1 MAAQEKLSSVL
12 DHKKPGVP
20 VVAAESREGM
30 PVEPDDARATVAAL
44 FQKHSSGGRSVDDE
58 LIAAVR
64 RELCVLARERRI
76 KAGLEGGSSSM
87 YALYVACASALN
99 LPASDHMAFVALCA
113 RTLRRV
119 VVDHMRAA
127 GERDPVAGAALVMEI
142 DAALE
147 HVERINPRLV
157 RVAECCYFAGLSE
170 DEAARVM
177 DADVA
182 TLRREWLR
190 ARGWT
195 LRELSPD
202 SSAMD
207 PANAAWIDA
216 VLDDALALPPEKVH
230 TILERCSAAPGGLRA
245 SVEALLAFASAT
257 RPRFEPGDL
266 APEFLSSILA
276 GRPAQTDAE
285 GSRAGSWRIIREIH
299 RGRLGVLHL
308 AETPGDSGPI
318 AAALRFLPPAV
329 APTEASL
336 RARFEW
342 RVLASLRH
350 PDIASVLDAGETA
363 DGQVFIVSELV
374 EGRSVDRYC
383 RDEGLTIQQRLELF
397 VRVCFAVHY
406 AHRQLAVHGGIRP
419 SIILVTATGETR
431 LLDYGIAGLF
441 ATIERP
447 GDGGV
452 ASSIAPYASPEQR
465 RQEPLTVASDV
476 YQLGLL
482 LKLLVTDRRRPGA
495 TADGEEGASVSGD
508 LHAIVS
514 RALQPE
520 PERRYHSVGLLRS
533 DVQRYLRCRPVSAQD
548 GTLAYRVRKFIVRRR
563 LPLAVAA
570 AAVIAAAAILPR
582 AIAER
587 VRVSRE
593 SARVSE
599 VEQLLAQLF
608 ATFQPAA
615 EPTNGLIYLKKAD
628 RLAHAELAANAAS
641 QSRLFTEIGRAYA
654 GIGEY
659 QRSVD
664 ILEEGLALREKQ
676 FGDDSVEVAETLVAL
691 GRSRHA
697 LARWDQAETNLR
709 TAIAIRELRRGA
721 AHPETLD
728 ATIELGEVLRSR
740 GRLVDAE
747 EILRRA
753 VAVARP
759 EIVATSSAPANE
771 SLPKGLLTLANVLRD
786 RGAVV
791 ESATIYRE
799 VIALLRQTW
808 PQPDP
813 RIAAAQVDFSQ
824 ALIAHGELAAA
835 EAELT
840 VALPVLRRTYPHAH
854 PVIAAAL
861 RRQASLRME
870 QGRLDEATAILR
882 EAERIEQEAG
892 AVQPTLSHTRALLA
906 EVARRSE
913 RTPEAIAGVTTALA
927 DLDRL
932 GLSDHPW
939 SIEARTTLGA
949 ALIASDRYDEARAAL
964 APAAAAAGRLFV
976 SYDARRARLE
986 ASLAVATSGRSHNP
1000 PNGNRVTGSIP

>member
-1 MAAQEKLSSVL
+1 MAAQAKLSSVL
-12 DHKKPGVP
+12 DHKQPGVP

-44 FQKHSSGGRSVDDE
+44 FQKHSAGQRNLDDE

-64 RELCVLARERRI
+64 RELCVLAHERRI
-76 KAGLEGGSSSM
+76 KGLEGGSSSL
-87 YALYVACASALN
+87 YALYAACASALN

-119 VVDHMRAA
+119 AVDHMRAA
-127 GERDPVAGAALVMEI
+127 GELDPVAGAALVMEI

-147 HVERINPRLV
+147 RVERINPRLV
-157 RVAECCYFAGLSE
+157 RVAECCYFAGLTE

-177 DADVA
+177 NVEVS

-195 LRELSPD
+195 LRELSAD
-202 SSAMD
+202 SSAVN

-276 GRPAQTDAE
+276 GRRAKTDAE
-285 GSRAGSWRIIREIH
+285 ESRAGSWRIIREIH

-308 AETPGDSGPI
+308 AETAGDSAPI
-318 AAALRFLPPAV
+318 AGALRFLPPAV
-329 APTEASL
+329 APSEASL

-350 PDIASVLDAGETA
+350 PDIARVLDAGETA
-363 DGQVFIVSELV
+363 DGQMFIVSELV

-383 RDEGLTIQQRLELF
+383 RDEGLTIEQRLELF
-397 VRVCFAVHY
+397 VRVCFAVQY

-419 SIILVTATGETR
+419 ASVLVTPTGETR
-431 LLDYGIAGLF
+431 LVDYGIAGLF
-441 ATIERP
+441 AAIEKP
-447 GDGGV
+447 SDGAAG
-452 ASSIAPYASPEQR
+452 SIAPYASPEQR
-465 RQEPLTVASDV
+465 RQQPLTVASDV

-482 LKLLVTDRRRPGA
+482 LKQLVTDRRRPEA
-495 TADGEEGASVSGD
+495 TAGGEHGTAMSGD
-508 LHAIVS
+508 LHAIVT

-548 GTLAYRVRKFIVRRR
+548 DTLAYRVRKFVVRRR

-582 AIAER
+582 VISER

-593 SARVSE
+593 AARVTE
-599 VEQLLAQLF
+599 VERLLA
-608 ATFQPAA
+608 
-615 EPTNGLIYLKKAD
+615 
-628 RLAHAELAANAAS
+628 
-641 QSRLFTEIGRAYA
+641 
-654 GIGEY
+654 
-659 QRSVD
+659 
-664 ILEEGLALREKQ
+664 
-676 FGDDSVEVAETLVAL
+676 
-691 GRSRHA
+691 
-697 LARWDQAETNLR
+697 
-709 TAIAIRELRRGA
+709 
-721 AHPETLD
+721 ETLD
-728 ATIELGEVLRSR
+728 ATIDLGELLRSR

-759 EIVATSSAPANE
+759 EIVPASSAPANE
-771 SLPKGLLTLANVLRD
+771 LLPKGLLTLANVLRD

-799 VIALLRQTW
+799 AIALLRQRS
-808 PQPDP
+808 PQPDA

-840 VALPVLRRTYPHAH
+840 VALPVLRRVHPHAH
-854 PVIAAAL
+854 PVIAAGL

-870 QGRLDEATAILR
+870 QGRLDEATAMLR
-882 EAERIEQEAG
+882 EAERIEQETGG
-892 AVQPTLSHTRALLA
+892 AHPSLSHTRALLG
-906 EVARRSE
+906 EVARRTE
-913 RTPEAIAGVTTALA
+913 RTSEAIAAVTTALA
-927 DLDRL
+927 ELDRL

-949 ALIASDRYDEARAAL
+949 ALIASGRYDEARAAL
-964 APAAAAAGRLFV
+964 APAAAAARRLFV

-986 ASLAVATSGRSHNP
+986 ASLAVATSGRSHNA